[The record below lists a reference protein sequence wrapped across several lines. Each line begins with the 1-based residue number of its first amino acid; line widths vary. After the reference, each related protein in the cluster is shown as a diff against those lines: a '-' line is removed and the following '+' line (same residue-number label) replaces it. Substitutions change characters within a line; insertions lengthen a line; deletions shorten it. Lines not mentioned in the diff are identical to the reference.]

1 MAEIN
6 RFEDVIGVV
15 TQADTVEGRFVVL
28 TSQAFTGTYI
38 NINDDL
44 PGAVVPATAEDAKRA
59 KFLLMWAV
67 DNRTPPYINYD
78 RAFPASLF
86 DTRGGFGGNAQQGP
100 LTGLT
105 MYLTQPGHQEG
116 LTIPS
121 GYKALGYTEGTFTFP
136 SGAYI
141 DSAEIKVPGA
151 AIIVANTADD
161 GGATEAGK
169 PKYTATMAAG
179 VIGFT
184 ESFDSATGRLTIRVE

>member
-28 TSQAFTGTYI
+28 VANAMTGTFI

-44 PGAVVPATAEDAKRA
+44 PGAKVPATAEEAKRA
-59 KFLLMWAV
+59 KFMLMWAV
-67 DNRTPPYINYD
+67 DNREAPILNY
-78 RAFPASLF
+78 PAAPLF
-86 DTRGGFGGNAQQGP
+86 DTRGGFGGNTTQGP

-105 MYLTQPGHQEG
+105 MWLTHPGNQEG
-116 LTIPS
+116 TTIPS

-136 SGAYI
+136 SGAFVES
-141 DSAEIKVPGA
+141 DEIKVPGA
-151 AIIVANTADD
+151 AIIVADTASDSADD
-161 GGATEAGK
+161 AGK

-184 ESFDSATGRLTIRVE
+184 ETYDSATHRLTIRVE